1 MCTGVGPPCE
11 AEDVELER
19 HTSRSPCWCGSTR
32 LVSVKVLDLL
42 DPHGVGRAQ
51 HHHPKCPIM
60 VVIGHLPLYIERL
73 ARSPR
78 ASRPRP
84 RCPWAGP
91 WSTTTDTHVPIAL
104 RDQDDNEVATGNT
117 SVATVARVQAWQG
130 DKKKP
135 DEIQKLELTLERTLR
150 HQRAQARATR
160 TESAVVTAVEVERR
174 FRVPPANA
182 RRPGPCG
189 RGQGAASRAL
199 ARVSGTRGGEREKGA
214 AQGRCGG
221 ARGCREAAPRGS
233 QVPAPSLRGRR
244 GVVAEAASWL

>member
-91 WSTTTDTHVPIAL
+91 WSTTTDTHAPIAL
-104 RDQDDNEVATGNT
+104 RDQDGNEVATGNT

-160 TESAVVTAVEVERR
+160 HTH
-174 FRVPPANA
+174 
-182 RRPGPCG
+182 
-189 RGQGAASRAL
+189 
-199 ARVSGTRGGEREKGA
+199 
-214 AQGRCGG
+214 
-221 ARGCREAAPRGS
+221 
-233 QVPAPSLRGRR
+233 
-244 GVVAEAASWL
+244 